1 MIESDIK
8 VDFDDIHCTNSFS
21 GSFGAI
27 DTSDLFSDIN
37 IRIEDG
43 LLAPL
48 SPLTT
53 PSSKNNASLW
63 STSSNSYGYTSR
75 DVSLMEDITGAT
87 GLMVNPINQMPV
99 GRQPKEKLSQITVS
113 TNQHLGNVQQQQS
126 RGKTNYFLKLTTLLH
141 ISSLFPATFMQ
152 HSPQT
157 SKSGQGFS
165 GVITSIPAFGKSV
178 MGTQPQSKP
187 LKILPP
193 ISSPLQ
199 QVPSP
204 SRKRNASSKL
214 ISSNGINITV
224 GSNGILGEGGFPKP
238 AYSYSCLIALAL
250 KNSRTGSMSVSEI
263 YKFMW

>member
-21 GSFGAI
+21 GSFGGI

-53 PSSKNNASLW
+53 TSTSKSNVPLW
-63 STSSNSYGYTSR
+63 STTSNSYGYTSR

-113 TNQHLGNVQQQQS
+113 TNQHLGNVQQQN
-126 RGKTNYFLKLTTLLH
+126 RGKSDPQKLSIFEIEHKLK
-141 ISSLFPATFMQ
+141 SSFFFRPIYSTF
-152 HSPQT
+152 SPH
-157 SKSGQGFS
+157 
-165 GVITSIPAFGKSV
+165 
-178 MGTQPQSKP
+178 
-187 LKILPP
+187 LKIRPR
-193 ISSPLQ
+193 I
-199 QVPSP
+199 
-204 SRKRNASSKL
+204 
-214 ISSNGINITV
+214 
-224 GSNGILGEGGFPKP
+224 
-238 AYSYSCLIALAL
+238 
-250 KNSRTGSMSVSEI
+250 
-263 YKFMW
+263 